1 MDELTRE
8 RRDLYFMYMNM
19 TQVYEY
25 ISECLQCNSDPKF
38 RQEMSKRI
46 EREYDSMREDYDEK
60 ICRVTSR
67 IDSLLRVPR

>member
-1 MDELTRE
+1 MERLTRE

-25 ISECLQCNSDPKF
+25 LTECLQGDSNCEI
-38 RQEMSKRI
+38 RQRI

-60 ICRVTSR
+60 ICGVTTR
-67 IDSLLRVPR
+67 IESFRQKDSIR